1 VTAEAQQRCA
11 REGDLRAVLFDD
23 HPSLDRDA
31 VAIGHR
37 LAEPR
42 LDPRLPGSVEGDE
55 RLDVVRGPPL
65 APLSIHRRAAF
76 GRFHSG
82 DRMATV

>member
-1 VTAEAQQRCA
+1 VTVEAQRCA

-42 LDPRLPGSVEGDE
+42 LDPRLPGSLEGDE
-55 RLDVVRGPPL
+55 RLDVVRGPAL
-65 APLSIHRRAAF
+65 APLSIHRRAASAVF
-76 GRFHSG
+76 T
-82 DRMATV
+82 AAIVLAAV